1 MPASSVFCSIIIPV
15 LNDAASLRKLLK
27 LLQPLRQQCYEIIVV
42 DGGSD
47 EQLTGQDQL
56 KLDRYLVTTAGRAR
70 QMNAGAEVARGELLW
85 FVHADSEIDPKNIQ
99 LLLQQFKA
107 SGRNWGRFDV
117 NLSGHDWRLKWV
129 AFFMNWRSAITGIV
143 TGDQGVFVYKKNF
156 IQVNGYPN
164 IAIMED
170 IALSKK
176 LLKLSRPFR
185 IRQRLTTSG
194 RRWLTRGVFRTIM
207 LMWSMRLA
215 YFLGMSPQR
224 LSRFYKP
231 CTNSSAETSHE

>member
-15 LNDAASLRKLLK
+15 LNDATSLTKLLK
-27 LLQPLRQQCYEIIVV
+27 LLQPLRQQGYEIIVV

-47 EQLTGQDQL
+47 EQLTEQDQL
-56 KLDRYLVTTAGRAR
+56 DLDRYLVTSAGRAR

-85 FVHADSEIDPKNIQ
+85 FLHADSVVDPKNIQ
-99 LLLQQFKA
+99 LLLQQFKS

-117 NLSGHDWRLKWV
+117 NLSGQDWRLKWV
-129 AFFMNWRSAITGIV
+129 AYFMNWRSAITGIV
-143 TGDQGVFVYKKNF
+143 TGDQGIFVYKTDF
-156 IQVNGYPN
+156 DQINGYPN

-185 IRQRLTTSG
+185 IKQRLTTSG
-194 RRWLTRGVFRTIM
+194 RRWLTQGVFRTIM

-215 YFLGMSPQR
+215 YFVGISPQR
-224 LSRFYKP
+224 LSRFYQPCKNKP
-231 CTNSSAETSHE
+231 SANQS